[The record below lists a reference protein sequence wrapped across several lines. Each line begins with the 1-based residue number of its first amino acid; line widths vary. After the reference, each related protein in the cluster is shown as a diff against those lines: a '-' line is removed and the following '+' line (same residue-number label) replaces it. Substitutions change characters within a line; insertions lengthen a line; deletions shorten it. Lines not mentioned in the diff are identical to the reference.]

1 MNDTIT
7 TLEYSHEGNK
17 RRIRIVPDL
26 DPLNPRADGENFG
39 HLCLKHRRYS
49 LPFEGEPE
57 SRNPLTT
64 IILPVWGY
72 DHGGLSMRAGERVW
86 PFDDPWDSGLLGI
99 IWAPKGKDGLSDE
112 EIIEIL
118 KFEVETY
125 NAYSNG
131 AVYGFIIEELAT
143 FTNSTFGDRDEW
155 VTLDSCYGYYSIEE
169 ALDAAKSQANIPQG
183 GSL

>member
-72 DHGGLSMRAGERVW
+72 DHGSLHMKAGERTY
-86 PFDDPWDSGLLGI
+86 PFDDPWDSGLLGV
-99 IWAPKGKDGLSDE
+99 IWAPRNVLGRTDAE
-112 EIIEIL
+112 TIEIL
-118 KFEVETY
+118 ESEVEVY
-125 NAYSNG
+125 SAYLNG
-131 AVYGFIIEELAT
+131 EVYGFVIEELAT
-143 FTNSTFGDRDEW
+143 FANSTFGDLEEW
-155 VTLDSCYGYYSIEE
+155 VSLDSCYGFYDQND
-169 ALDAAKSQANIPQG
+169 ALNAAKSEAN
-183 GSL
+183 L